1 MDLNQ
6 LDHAVST
13 LERKIGDA
21 TLYELLGLQRDASDE
36 DIKSAFH
43 RVARLLHVDNY
54 ARNAVP
60 GELQGRMEAVMGE
73 LSRARQILSD
83 PAQREEYDAML
94 SLSERGVP
102 TDVGKIFEADSL
114 FKGGVR
120 LVDRGV
126 FDEARK
132 RFQAAID
139 INPTEPDYWAYLR
152 WAEFCLLDTDRKA
165 RPTEPGAVERIRRH
179 LDKLAEENPRC
190 DDARLFL
197 GHIAKAEGDQDA
209 ALKHYKSALR
219 INRENTAAQ
228 SNIRLLKQREKK
240 RAEGGFFAKLFG
252 R

>member
-6 LDHAVST
+6 LHNAVAT
-13 LERKIGDA
+13 LERKVGDA
-21 TLYELLGLQRDASDE
+21 THYEILGLQRGADE
-36 DIKSAFH
+36 ADIKAAFH
-43 RVARLLHVDNY
+43 RVARMLHIDNY
-54 ARNAVP
+54 ARHEIPQDLRV
-60 GELQGRMEAVMGE
+60 RMEAVMGE
-73 LSRARQILSD
+73 VSRARQVLSD

-94 SLSERGVP
+94 SLAERGVP

-132 RFQAAID
+132 RFQAAVD

-152 WAEFCLLDTDRKA
+152 WAEFCLLESDKRG
-165 RPTEPGAVERIRRH
+165 RPTEPASVERIRRH
-179 LDKLAEENPRC
+179 LQKLADENPKC
-190 DDARLFL
+190 DDAQVFL
-197 GHIAKAEGDQDA
+197 GHIAKAEADEA
-209 ALKHYKSALR
+209 VALKHYKAALR
-219 INRENTAAQ
+219 INRDNVAAQ

-240 RAEGGFFAKLFG
+240 KSESGFFAKLFN